1 MLRVSEVEVAQ
12 SGALG
17 LPPRPAE
24 QALVVV
30 ASVVVEEALQEA
42 PEDTEEVALEMV
54 PQPEDLEVAAE
65 EELAWPLEVLVVI
78 LAAAAAH

>member
-1 MLRVSEVEVAQ
+1 
-12 SGALG
+12 
-17 LPPRPAE
+17 
-24 QALVVV
+24 
-30 ASVVVEEALQEA
+30 
-42 PEDTEEVALEMV
+42 MV